1 MEDVS
6 TKRLY
11 SQDNDIPLQIFV
23 WLFEILFQSTK
34 QMLYEWTL
42 KCAVSLENHLKAV
55 TEAFHPL
62 RTHQHYWT
70 SERWTSQKWSK
81 GRNASV
87 TVLRWFVS
95 DTAHFCVTS
104 YNICGKANT
113 HLCGKAQ
120 NFQKPFKGY
129 LRLSPQVVC

>member
-23 WLFEILFQSTK
+23 WLLEILFQSTK

-42 KCAVSLENHLKAV
+42 KCAVSLDNHLKAV

-87 TVLRWFVS
+87 TVWDGSLVTLHPFVLL
-95 DTAHFCVTS
+95 HITS
-104 YNICGKANT
+104 VVKLIHIFVARRKT
-113 HLCGKAQ
+113 SKS
-120 NFQKPFKGY
+120 Y
-129 LRLSPQVVC
+129 LRAIFGFHYK